1 MITELNWDNKVVNN
15 WTKWNFKENESD
27 QILIISKKLKIILI
41 LFFIIFLILINLK
54 IIEVLSLAEGKI
66 IPQGRIKYVQ
76 HLEGGIVE
84 QILTKEG
91 AKVAINEPLV
101 VLSKKKASS
110 EFEEINS
117 RLKSIEL
124 SILRVESQ
132 KQSKKSIV
140 IPDDKKKI
148 FDDDLIKSEN
158 ELFESRRKAINSE
171 IKSKKASIDKAN
183 KNLKNLNK
191 RLKLVKEQEAISQ
204 KLLEVE
210 ATNRL
215 KHLEILRERQEVEG
229 SIDEQQSIIDL
240 SKNDLEKVRNNYLEE
255 LNIELSQYK
264 KQKEELN
271 KRIEKYSD
279 SLNRTILKSP
289 VSGTVKLISV
299 NSKGA
304 IVAPGVTVV
313 EIVPE
318 NEKLIIE
325 AKLPLSE
332 IGYVDKDLEAKIRL
346 NTAEG
351 SRFRSIKGKVVFVGA
366 DRISG
371 KDEEGF
377 YLVKVETSENSFSR
391 SNEEYKL
398 FSGVPVMVGIITGK
412 RSFLDYFLTPF
423 MKNATFA
430 LSER

>member
-1 MITELNWDNKVVNN
+1 MTEKWV
-15 WTKWNFKENESD
+15 KWNLFKNDEKPKNV
-27 QILIISKKLKIILI
+27 ISKRLKVSLI
-41 LFFIIFLILINLK
+41 LFSLIFLLLVNLK
-54 IIEVLSLAEGKI
+54 IIEVLSLADGKI

-84 QILTKEG
+84 EILISEG
-91 AKVAINEPLV
+91 EKVEINQPLV
-101 VLSKKKASS
+101 VLSKEKASS

-117 RLKSIEL
+117 RLKSIDL
-124 SILRVESQ
+124 SILRVNSEINSNN
-132 KQSKKSIV
+132 SIE
-140 IPDDKKKI
+140 IPENKNNL
-148 FDDDLIKSEN
+148 FDEELVKSEN
-158 ELFESRRKAINSE
+158 ELFQSRRKAINSE

-183 KNLKNLNK
+183 KNLKNLKK
-191 RLKLVKEQEAISQ
+191 RLKIVKEQEDISQ

-240 SKNDLEKVRNNYLEE
+240 SKNDLEKVQNNYIED
-255 LNIELSQYK
+255 LNIELSQYRK
-264 KQKEELN
+264 EKEELN
-271 KRIEKYSD
+271 KRIQKYSD
-279 SLNRTILKSP
+279 SLNRTVLKSP
-289 VSGTVKLISV
+289 VSGTVKLVSV

-332 IGYVDKDLEAKIRL
+332 IGYVKKNLEAKIRL
-346 NTAEG
+346 NTPEG

-366 DRISG
+366 DRISS
-371 KDEEGF
+371 KDEDGF
-377 YLVKVETSENSFSR
+377 YLVKVETSENSFAR
-391 SNEEYKL
+391 KNEEYKL
-398 FSGVPVMVGIITGK
+398 LSGVPVMVGIITGK
-412 RSFLDYFLTPF
+412 RSFMDYFLTPF
-423 MKNATFA
+423 ITGASFA

>member
-1 MITELNWDNKVVNN
+1 MTEKWV
-15 WTKWNFKENESD
+15 KWNLFKNDEKPKNV
-27 QILIISKKLKIILI
+27 ISKRLKVSLI
-41 LFFIIFLILINLK
+41 LFSLIFLLLVNLK
-54 IIEVLSLAEGKI
+54 IIEVLSLADGKI

-84 QILTKEG
+84 EILISEG
-91 AKVAINEPLV
+91 EKVEINQSLV
-101 VLSKKKASS
+101 VLSKEKASS

-117 RLKSIEL
+117 RLKSIDL
-124 SILRVESQ
+124 SILRVNSEINSNN
-132 KQSKKSIV
+132 SIE
-140 IPDDKKKI
+140 IPENQNNL
-148 FDDDLIKSEN
+148 FDEELVKSEN
-158 ELFESRRKAINSE
+158 ELFQSRRKAINSE

-183 KNLKNLNK
+183 KNLKNLKK
-191 RLKLVKEQEAISQ
+191 RLKIVKEQEDISQ

-240 SKNDLEKVRNNYLEE
+240 SKNDLEKVQNNYIED
-255 LNIELSQYK
+255 LNIELSQYRK
-264 KQKEELN
+264 EKEELN
-271 KRIEKYSD
+271 KRIQKYSD
-279 SLNRTILKSP
+279 SLNRTVLKSP
-289 VSGTVKLISV
+289 VSGTVKLVSV

-332 IGYVDKDLEAKIRL
+332 IGYVKKNLEAKIRL
-346 NTAEG
+346 NTPEG

-366 DRISG
+366 DRISS

-377 YLVKVETSENSFSR
+377 YLVKVETSENSFAR
-391 SNEEYKL
+391 KNEEYRL
-398 FSGVPVMVGIITGK
+398 LSGVPVMVGIITGK
-412 RSFLDYFLTPF
+412 RSFMDYFLTPF
-423 MKNATFA
+423 ITGASFA

>member
-1 MITELNWDNKVVNN
+1 MTEKWV
-15 WTKWNFKENESD
+15 KWNLFKNDEKPKNV
-27 QILIISKKLKIILI
+27 ISKRLKVSLI
-41 LFFIIFLILINLK
+41 LFSLIFLLLVNLK
-54 IIEVLSLAEGKI
+54 IIEVLSLADGKI

-84 QILTKEG
+84 EILISEG
-91 AKVAINEPLV
+91 EKVEINQSLV
-101 VLSKKKASS
+101 VLSKEKASS

-117 RLKSIEL
+117 RLKSIDL
-124 SILRVESQ
+124 SILRVNSEINSNN
-132 KQSKKSIV
+132 SIE
-140 IPDDKKKI
+140 IPENKNDL
-148 FDDDLIKSEN
+148 FDEELVKSEN
-158 ELFESRRKAINSE
+158 ELFQSRRKAINSE

-183 KNLKNLNK
+183 KNLKNLKK
-191 RLKLVKEQEAISQ
+191 RLKIVKEQEDISQ

-240 SKNDLEKVRNNYLEE
+240 SKNDLEKVQNNYIED
-255 LNIELSQYK
+255 LNIELSQYRK
-264 KQKEELN
+264 EKEELN
-271 KRIEKYSD
+271 KRIQKYSD
-279 SLNRTILKSP
+279 SLNRTVLKSP
-289 VSGTVKLISV
+289 VSGTVKLVSV

-313 EIVPE
+313 EIVPK

-332 IGYVDKDLEAKIRL
+332 IGYVKKNLEAKIRL
-346 NTAEG
+346 NTPEG

-366 DRISG
+366 DRISS
-371 KDEEGF
+371 KDEDGF
-377 YLVKVETSENSFSR
+377 YLVKVETSENSFAR
-391 SNEEYKL
+391 KNEEYKL
-398 FSGVPVMVGIITGK
+398 LSGVPVMVGIITGK
-412 RSFLDYFLTPF
+412 RSFMDYFLTPF
-423 MKNATFA
+423 ITGASFA

>member
-1 MITELNWDNKVVNN
+1 MTEKWV
-15 WTKWNFKENESD
+15 KWNLFKNDEKPKNV
-27 QILIISKKLKIILI
+27 ISKRLKVSLI
-41 LFFIIFLILINLK
+41 LFSLIFLLLVNLK
-54 IIEVLSLAEGKI
+54 IIEVLSLADGKI

-84 QILTKEG
+84 EILISEG
-91 AKVAINEPLV
+91 EKVEINQPLV
-101 VLSKKKASS
+101 VLSKEKASS

-117 RLKSIEL
+117 RLKSIDL
-124 SILRVESQ
+124 SILRVNSEINSNN
-132 KQSKKSIV
+132 SIE
-140 IPDDKKKI
+140 IPENKNNL
-148 FDDDLIKSEN
+148 FDEELVKSEN
-158 ELFESRRKAINSE
+158 ELFQSRRKAINSE

-183 KNLKNLNK
+183 KNLKNLKK
-191 RLKLVKEQEAISQ
+191 RLKIVKEQEDISQ

-240 SKNDLEKVRNNYLEE
+240 SKNDLEKVQNNYIEE
-255 LNIELSQYK
+255 LNIELSQYRK
-264 KQKEELN
+264 EKEELN
-271 KRIEKYSD
+271 KRIQKYSD
-279 SLNRTILKSP
+279 SLNRTVLKSP
-289 VSGTVKLISV
+289 VSGTVKLVSV

-332 IGYVDKDLEAKIRL
+332 IGYVKKNLEAKIRL
-346 NTAEG
+346 NTPEG

-366 DRISG
+366 DRISS

-377 YLVKVETSENSFSR
+377 YLVKVETSENSFAR
-391 SNEEYKL
+391 KNEEYKL
-398 FSGVPVMVGIITGK
+398 LSGVPVMVGIITGK
-412 RSFLDYFLTPF
+412 RSFMDYFLTPF
-423 MKNATFA
+423 ITGTSFA

>member
-1 MITELNWDNKVVNN
+1 MTEKWV
-15 WTKWNFKENESD
+15 KWNLFKNDEKPKNV
-27 QILIISKKLKIILI
+27 ISKRLKVSLI
-41 LFFIIFLILINLK
+41 LFSLIFLLLVNLK
-54 IIEVLSLAEGKI
+54 IIEVLSLADGKI

-84 QILTKEG
+84 EILISEG
-91 AKVAINEPLV
+91 EKVEINQPLV
-101 VLSKKKASS
+101 ILSKEKASS

-117 RLKSIEL
+117 RLKSINL
-124 SILRVESQ
+124 SILRVNSEINSNN
-132 KQSKKSIV
+132 SIE
-140 IPDDKKKI
+140 IPENQNNL
-148 FDDDLIKSEN
+148 FDEELVKSEN
-158 ELFESRRKAINSE
+158 ELFQSRRKAINSE

-183 KNLKNLNK
+183 KNLKNLKK
-191 RLKLVKEQEAISQ
+191 RLKIVKEQEDISQ

-240 SKNDLEKVRNNYLEE
+240 SKNDLEKVQNNYIED
-255 LNIELSQYK
+255 LNIELSQYRK
-264 KQKEELN
+264 EKEELN
-271 KRIEKYSD
+271 KRIQKYSD
-279 SLNRTILKSP
+279 SLNRTVLKSP
-289 VSGTVKLISV
+289 VSGTVKLVSV

-332 IGYVDKDLEAKIRL
+332 IGYVKKNLEAKIRL
-346 NTAEG
+346 NTPEG

-366 DRISG
+366 DRISS

-377 YLVKVETSENSFSR
+377 YLVKVETSENSFAR
-391 SNEEYKL
+391 KNEQYKL
-398 FSGVPVMVGIITGK
+398 LSGVPVMVGIITGK
-412 RSFLDYFLTPF
+412 RSFMDYFLTPF
-423 MKNATFA
+423 ITGTSFA

>member
-1 MITELNWDNKVVNN
+1 MTEKWV
-15 WTKWNFKENESD
+15 KWNLFKNDEKPKNV
-27 QILIISKKLKIILI
+27 ISKRLKVSLI
-41 LFFIIFLILINLK
+41 LFSLIFLLLVNLK
-54 IIEVLSLAEGKI
+54 IIEVLSLADGKI

-84 QILTKEG
+84 EILISEG
-91 AKVAINEPLV
+91 EKVEINQPLV
-101 VLSKKKASS
+101 VLSKEKASS

-117 RLKSIEL
+117 RLKSIDL
-124 SILRVESQ
+124 SILRVNSEINSDN
-132 KQSKKSIV
+132 SIE
-140 IPDDKKKI
+140 IPENI
-148 FDDDLIKSEN
+148 NNLFDEELVKSEN
-158 ELFESRRKAINSE
+158 ELFQSRRKAINSE

-183 KNLKNLNK
+183 KNLKNLKK
-191 RLKLVKEQEAISQ
+191 RLKIVKEQEDISQ

-240 SKNDLEKVRNNYLEE
+240 SKNDLEKVQNNYIEE
-255 LNIELSQYK
+255 LNIELSQYRK
-264 KQKEELN
+264 EKEELN
-271 KRIEKYSD
+271 KRIQKYSD
-279 SLNRTILKSP
+279 SLNRTVLKSP
-289 VSGTVKLISV
+289 VSGTVKLVSV

-332 IGYVDKDLEAKIRL
+332 IGYVKKNLEAKIRL
-346 NTAEG
+346 NTPEC

-366 DRISG
+366 DRISS

-377 YLVKVETSENSFSR
+377 YLVKVETSENSFAR
-391 SNEEYKL
+391 KNEEYKL
-398 FSGVPVMVGIITGK
+398 LSGVPVMVGIITGK
-412 RSFLDYFLTPF
+412 RSFMDYFLTPF
-423 MKNATFA
+423 MTGASFA

>member
-1 MITELNWDNKVVNN
+1 MGKN
-15 WTKWNFKENESD
+15 WTKW
-27 QILIISKKLKIILI
+27 ILIYNEDNNQVNLISKKLKISLS
-41 LFFIIFLILINLK
+41 LFLIIFLLLINLK

-66 IPQGRIKYVQ
+66 IPQGRIKFVQ

-84 QILTKEG
+84 EIL
-91 AKVAINEPLV
+91 INEGEKVKINQPLV
-101 VLSKKKASS
+101 ILSKKKASS
-110 EFEEINS
+110 EYEEINT

-124 SILRVESQ
+124 SILRVDSE
-132 KQSKKSIV
+132 KKSKNEIM
-140 IPDDKKKI
+140 IPDNKKKI
-148 FDDDLIKSEN
+148 FDKDLVKSEE
-158 ELFESRRKAINSE
+158 ELFQSRRKAINSE
-171 IKSKKASIDKAN
+171 IKSKKGNINKAN
-183 KNLKNLNK
+183 KNLKNLKK
-191 RLKLVKEQEAISQ
+191 RLKIVKEQESISQ
-204 KLLEVE
+204 KLLDVE

-215 KHLEILRERQEVEG
+215 RHLEILRERQEVEG

-240 SKNDLEKVRNNYLEE
+240 SKNDLEKVENNYLEE

-264 KQKEELN
+264 KEKEELN
-271 KRIEKYSD
+271 KRIQKYSD
-279 SLNRTILKSP
+279 SLNRTVLKSP
-289 VSGTVKLISV
+289 VSGTVKLVSV

-332 IGYVDKDLEAKIRL
+332 IGYVKKDLEAKIRL
-346 NTAEG
+346 NTPEG
-351 SRFRSIKGKVVFVGA
+351 SRFKSIKGKVIFVGA

-371 KDEEGF
+371 KEEDGF

-391 SNEEYKL
+391 NNEEYKL

-412 RSFLDYFLTPF
+412 RSFIDYFLTPF
-423 MKNATFA
+423 ITSTTFA

>member
-1 MITELNWDNKVVNN
+1 MGKN
-15 WTKWNFKENESD
+15 WTKW
-27 QILIISKKLKIILI
+27 ILIYNEDNNQVNLISKKLKISLS
-41 LFFIIFLILINLK
+41 LFLIIFLLLINLK

-66 IPQGRIKYVQ
+66 IPQGRIKFVQ

-84 QILTKEG
+84 EIL
-91 AKVAINEPLV
+91 INEGEKVKINQPLV
-101 VLSKKKASS
+101 ILSKKKASS
-110 EFEEINS
+110 EYEEINT

-124 SILRVESQ
+124 SILRVDSE
-132 KQSKKSIV
+132 KKSKNEIM
-140 IPDDKKKI
+140 IPDNKKKI
-148 FDDDLIKSEN
+148 FDKDLVKSEE
-158 ELFESRRKAINSE
+158 ELFQSRRKAINSE
-171 IKSKKASIDKAN
+171 IKSKKGNINKAN
-183 KNLKNLNK
+183 KNLKNLKK
-191 RLKLVKEQEAISQ
+191 RLKIVKEQESISQ
-204 KLLEVE
+204 KLLDVE

-240 SKNDLEKVRNNYLEE
+240 SKNDLEKVENNYLEE

-264 KQKEELN
+264 KEKEELN
-271 KRIEKYSD
+271 KRIQKYSD
-279 SLNRTILKSP
+279 SLNRTVLKSP
-289 VSGTVKLISV
+289 VSGTVKLVSV

-332 IGYVDKDLEAKIRL
+332 IGYVKKDLEAKIRL
-346 NTAEG
+346 NTPEG
-351 SRFRSIKGKVVFVGA
+351 SRFKSIKGKVIFVGA

-371 KDEEGF
+371 KEEDGF

-391 SNEEYKL
+391 NNEEYKL

-412 RSFLDYFLTPF
+412 RSFIDYFLTPF
-423 MKNATFA
+423 ITSTTFA

>member
-1 MITELNWDNKVVNN
+1 MTEKWV
-15 WTKWNFKENESD
+15 KWNLFKNDENPKNV
-27 QILIISKKLKIILI
+27 ISKRLKVSLI
-41 LFFIIFLILINLK
+41 LFSLIFLLLVNLK
-54 IIEVLSLAEGKI
+54 IIEVLSLADGKI

-84 QILTKEG
+84 EILISEG
-91 AKVAINEPLV
+91 EKVEINQPLV
-101 VLSKKKASS
+101 VLSKEKASS

-117 RLKSIEL
+117 RLKSIDL
-124 SILRVESQ
+124 SILRVNSEINSNN
-132 KQSKKSIV
+132 SIE
-140 IPDDKKKI
+140 IPENQNNL
-148 FDDDLIKSEN
+148 FDEELVKSEN
-158 ELFESRRKAINSE
+158 ELFQSRRKAINSE

-183 KNLKNLNK
+183 KNLKNLKK
-191 RLKLVKEQEAISQ
+191 RLKIVKEQEDISQ

-240 SKNDLEKVRNNYLEE
+240 SKNDLEKVKNNYIEE
-255 LNIELSQYK
+255 LNIELSQYRK
-264 KQKEELN
+264 EKEELN
-271 KRIEKYSD
+271 KRIQKYSD
-279 SLNRTILKSP
+279 SLNRTVLKSP
-289 VSGTVKLISV
+289 VSGTVKLVSV

-304 IVAPGVTVV
+304 LVAPGVTVV

-332 IGYVDKDLEAKIRL
+332 IGYVKKNLEAKIRL
-346 NTAEG
+346 NTPEG

-366 DRISG
+366 DRISS

-377 YLVKVETSENSFSR
+377 YLVKVETSENSFAR
-391 SNEEYKL
+391 KNEQYKL
-398 FSGVPVMVGIITGK
+398 LSGVPVMVGIITGK
-412 RSFLDYFLTPF
+412 RSFMDYFLTPF
-423 MKNATFA
+423 ITGASFA

>member
-1 MITELNWDNKVVNN
+1 MTEKWV
-15 WTKWNFKENESD
+15 KWNLFKNDEKPKNV
-27 QILIISKKLKIILI
+27 ISKRLKVSLI
-41 LFFIIFLILINLK
+41 LFSLIFLLLVNLK
-54 IIEVLSLAEGKI
+54 IIEVLSLADGKI

-84 QILTKEG
+84 EILISEG
-91 AKVAINEPLV
+91 EKVEINQPLV
-101 VLSKKKASS
+101 ILSKEKASS

-117 RLKSIEL
+117 RLKSIDL
-124 SILRVESQ
+124 SILRVNSEINSNN
-132 KQSKKSIV
+132 SIE
-140 IPDDKKKI
+140 IPENQNNL
-148 FDDDLIKSEN
+148 FDEELVKSEN
-158 ELFESRRKAINSE
+158 ELFQSRRKAINSE

-183 KNLKNLNK
+183 KNLKNLKK
-191 RLKLVKEQEAISQ
+191 RLKIVKEQEDISQ

-240 SKNDLEKVRNNYLEE
+240 SKNDLEKVQNNYIEE
-255 LNIELSQYK
+255 LNIELSQYRK
-264 KQKEELN
+264 EKEELN
-271 KRIEKYSD
+271 KRIQKYSD
-279 SLNRTILKSP
+279 SLNRTVLKSP
-289 VSGTVKLISV
+289 VSGTVKLVSV

-332 IGYVDKDLEAKIRL
+332 IGYVKKNLEAKIRL
-346 NTAEG
+346 NTPEG

-366 DRISG
+366 DRISS

-377 YLVKVETSENSFSR
+377 YLVKVETSENSFAR
-391 SNEEYKL
+391 KNEEYKL
-398 FSGVPVMVGIITGK
+398 LSGVPVMVGIITGK
-412 RSFLDYFLTPF
+412 RSFMDYFLTPF
-423 MKNATFA
+423 ITGASFA